1 MRRVE
6 GDGGAVPG
14 SMMGSSHTTY
24 VGREWGSGE
33 VDQGQLGEVV
43 LHQRGAGGEPPVG
56 EKIRTVRSEE
66 AVASRSP

>member
-1 MRRVE
+1 MRGRAADMRRVE

-43 LHQRGAGGEPPVG
+43 LHQRGAAQEGNGGL
-56 EKIRTVRSEE
+56 KS
-66 AVASRSP
+66 